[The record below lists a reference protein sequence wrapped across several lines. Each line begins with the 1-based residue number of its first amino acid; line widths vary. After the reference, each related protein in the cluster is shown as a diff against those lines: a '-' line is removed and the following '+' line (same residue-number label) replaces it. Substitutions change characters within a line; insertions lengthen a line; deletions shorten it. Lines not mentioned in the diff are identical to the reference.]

1 MEIREVLEDGVENI
15 TETVKKRP
23 FLVAAVAVGAVALY
37 GLYRKSQT
45 ADGSNYY
52 DGSQAIGY
60 AGYPTVSSGGSS
72 SSEYDYYQTE
82 VDRITEEYSNSL
94 DDLESQYNSTLV
106 EMEKTYA
113 SQMEGLSSTVDSLTS
128 DLDTIRATNEAQ
140 SLAITRA
147 NDLAQMK
154 ANSELYN
161 ALSGPEH
168 KATRDALHA
177 ENLAIAEKYGLT
189 YNSQT
194 GNYYDNG
201 TVAYTT
207 SKQQVSTYSGKTAN
221 TTKSEPVKFEANV
234 DYQAKINEAVKNG
247 ASSETVAQLQKQR
260 QAKIDALY
268 GGKDPF
274 TKTAPG
280 ANIAK

>member
-1 MEIREVLEDGVENI
+1 MEIREVLEDGVDNI
-15 TETVKKRP
+15 AETVKKKP
-23 FLVAAVAVGAVALY
+23 FLVAAVVVGGVALY
-37 GLYRKSQT
+37 GLWKKSQT
-45 ADGSNYY
+45 TDGSNYY

-72 SSEYDYYQTE
+72 SSEYDYYQSE
-82 VDRITEEYSNSL
+82 IDRITDEYSSSL
-94 DDLESQYNSTLV
+94 DDLETQYNSTLV

-113 SQMEGLSSTVDSLTS
+113 SQMDGLSSTVDSLTS
-128 DLDTIRATNEAQ
+128 DMDSLREANEAQ

-168 KATRDALHA
+168 QATRDALHA
-177 ENLAIAEKYGLT
+177 ENLAIAEKYGLE
-189 YNSQT
+189 YNPNT
-194 GNYYDNG
+194 GNYYDEG
-201 TVAYTT
+201 TVVYTT
-207 SKQQVSTYSGKTAN
+207 SKQQVATYSGKTAN
-221 TTKSEPVKFEANV
+221 TTPEPVSFDPNV
-234 DYQAKINEAVKNG
+234 DYQARINEAVKNG

-268 GGKDPF
+268 GGKDPG
-274 TKTAPG
+274 P
-280 ANIAK
+280 AKK